1 MNCKDCKNW
10 RFCFGQDEVCD
21 EFRSYTEERHKA
33 GLRTVA
39 EIVDELDKMFNQERN

>member
-39 EIVDELDKMFNQERN
+39 EIADELDKMFNQERN